1 MNSTNSS
8 KKDCSVQNEK
18 IEYRRKRVYLLKIQG
33 CTNQR
38 IADKIGTSLST
49 IEKDLG
55 AIRNYM
61 REWYVEIA
69 YLDKKSAFVSS
80 ILQMDV
86 VLRNLWRLFY
96 QETNSTESRKIL
108 SQITDTA
115 SKKVQMFESVKKF
128 DEYVNDQMNCHSDP
142 NSISFMDLL
151 EENELGK
158 TIVENN
164 SNKLCYDVGR
174 KT

>member
-1 MNSTNSS
+1 MKIFPNVYSWRCLLNSTKHS
-8 KKDCSVQNEK
+8 KKYYSIQNEK

-33 CTNQR
+33 CTNQK
-38 IADKIGTSLST
+38 IADKIGTSVST

-55 AIRNYM
+55 AIRNHM

-96 QETNSTESRKIL
+96 QETNSAESRKIL

-128 DEYVNDQMNCHSDP
+128 DEYVRSTYCTNTLKKN
-142 NSISFMDLL
+142 L
-151 EENELGK
+151 LGK
-158 TIVENN
+158 F
-164 SNKLCYDVGR
+164 K
-174 KT
+174 KK